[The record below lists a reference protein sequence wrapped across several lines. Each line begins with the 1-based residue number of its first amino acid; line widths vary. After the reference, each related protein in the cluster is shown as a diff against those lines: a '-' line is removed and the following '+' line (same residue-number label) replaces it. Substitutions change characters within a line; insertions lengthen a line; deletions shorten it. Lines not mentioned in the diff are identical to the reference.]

1 MMNSRKVDD
10 FRHPER
16 SSARAGC
23 WGRQMVQDMVAEV
36 RRENDVDT
44 APWKPRP
51 LQRPHG
57 GLLRVD
63 APARVRWRLSNL
75 YCWLVLIRLR
85 ESSKAC
91 EMNQE
96 YDRPHLDT
104 SRTCH
109 CVGEREKDTCY
120 PASLFTPRLR
130 TRAWGHFF
138 TQLNTNTNGVDH
150 WETWQHGTRK
160 SEAESVCDKQGEIP
174 PLILYPSYT
183 LTSPFNT
190 QGVINTVKPKLLS
203 VF

>member
-1 MMNSRKVDD
+1 
-10 FRHPER
+10 
-16 SSARAGC
+16 
-23 WGRQMVQDMVAEV
+23 MVQDMVAEV

-63 APARVRWRLSNL
+63 ALARLHWRLSNL

-96 YDRPHLDT
+96 YDRLHLDT

-109 CVGEREKDTCY
+109 
-120 PASLFTPRLR
+120 
-130 TRAWGHFF
+130 
-138 TQLNTNTNGVDH
+138 
-150 WETWQHGTRK
+150 
-160 SEAESVCDKQGEIP
+160 
-174 PLILYPSYT
+174 
-183 LTSPFNT
+183 
-190 QGVINTVKPKLLS
+190 
-203 VF
+203 

>member
-36 RRENDVDT
+36 RRENDMDT

-63 APARVRWRLSNL
+63 ALARLHWRLSDL

-85 ESSKAC
+85 IIEG
-91 EMNQE
+91 
-96 YDRPHLDT
+96 L
-104 SRTCH
+104 
-109 CVGEREKDTCY
+109 
-120 PASLFTPRLR
+120 
-130 TRAWGHFF
+130 
-138 TQLNTNTNGVDH
+138 
-150 WETWQHGTRK
+150 
-160 SEAESVCDKQGEIP
+160 
-174 PLILYPSYT
+174 
-183 LTSPFNT
+183 
-190 QGVINTVKPKLLS
+190 
-203 VF
+203 

>member
-57 GLLRVD
+57 GLLRVG
-63 APARVRWRLSNL
+63 VS
-75 YCWLVLIRLR
+75 LISIVGSSSSDS

-160 SEAESVCDKQGEIP
+160 SERADKQGEIP
-174 PLILYPSYT
+174 PPYPIPFLYTYIT
-183 LTSPFNT
+183 LQHARRNKHS
-190 QGVINTVKPKLLS
+190 
-203 VF
+203 

>member
-16 SSARAGC
+16 SSSRAGC

-160 SEAESVCDKQGEIP
+160 SERADKQGEIP
-174 PLILYPSYT
+174 PPYPIPFLYTYIT
-183 LTSPFNT
+183 L
-190 QGVINTVKPKLLS
+190 QHVS

>member
-1 MMNSRKVDD
+1 MLGAADG
-10 FRHPER
+10 
-16 SSARAGC
+16 AGYG
-23 WGRQMVQDMVAEV
+23 GRGKTGKRRGYGPVEAEAPPKTT
-36 RRENDVDT
+36 RRFT
-44 APWKPRP
+44 S
-51 LQRPHG
+51 G
-57 GLLRVD
+57 
-63 APARVRWRLSNL
+63 WRLSNL

-138 TQLNTNTNGVDH
+138 TQLNPNTNGVDH

-160 SEAESVCDKQGEIP
+160 SERADKQGEIP
-174 PLILYPSYT
+174 PPYPIPFLYTYIT
-183 LTSPFNT
+183 L
-190 QGVINTVKPKLLS
+190 QHVS